1 MNKHYYFVLKKGVPT
16 RIIDSILSLKLS
28 NYIELTE
35 VQLAYYLANQNAT
48 VAEVWDIKSTDDT
61 VDVNNDTENAETDQN
76 DDNLDVVGN
85 YYNKHY
91 YYFKTALNGTVTIKL
106 FTSEVNT
113 RINKSYTPFTE
124 EQLRFYIANPNASI
138 EEIRNARLNEVPVI
152 DEQLEKV
159 KQGAI
164 AELKYIFSNR
174 NQVNN
179 EMLNAAVVDFLK
191 QNNALTL
198 KDVPDLMD
206 NAESRNIIVQWATS
220 YNESQQLLRQYTE
233 QVNNS
238 TDTES
243 VLGIM
248 ENVRQLYY
256 A

>member
-1 MNKHYYFVLKKGVPT
+1 MGIF
-16 RIIDSILSLKLS
+16 
-28 NYIELTE
+28 
-35 VQLAYYLANQNAT
+35 
-48 VAEVWDIKSTDDT
+48 
-61 VDVNNDTENAETDQN
+61 NNEI
-76 DDNLDVVGN
+76 
-85 YYNKHY
+85 Y
-91 YYFKTALNGTVTIKL
+91 YYFYTKNGVTEIKVL
-106 FTSEVNT
+106 SIKINT
-113 RINKSYTPFTE
+113 QLYTRYEEMTE
-124 EQLRFYIANPNASI
+124 EQVSFYLEHPDASVD
-138 EEIRNARLNEVPVI
+138 EIRNTQLNAVPVI

-206 NAESRNIIVQWATS
+206 NSESRNIIVQWATS